1 MFKTVVSVAF
11 ALLLPAMAAAQVL
24 APKDDGSRYP
34 LVEQLL
40 SSGGSSLVG
49 ATTSSGPAIPLW
61 ASPDG
66 RLLALVSLSADDGA
80 PLLPRGPMSGN
91 GADWRIIDATS
102 LLSGGLRWQF
112 SGGLAASATLS
123 QSGSMGS
130 CKSAG
135 SICTSGIPA
144 VGALTSSLGVDWSA
158 ADASSG
164 FGYGVS
170 WLRSNPTALPFGSD
184 AAAALL
190 SSSPAGFLP
199 YRVDQGSSV
208 FARGQ
213 FVVGNSTR
221 VDLGASRG
229 NVQLLPFAFGAP
241 SDGPLHLDESTLSFG
256 ISQGNLRGTI
266 VGRVIDSSGAMLPGQ
281 RWTLLDFGLSWR
293 TPWQGQLSL
302 GTRSYLAPKSDAPK
316 ADAEI
321 APSRVPYVQYRQDL

>member
-1 MFKTVVSVAF
+1 MLKAVATVAF
-11 ALLLPAMAAAQVL
+11 ALLLPALAAAQVI
-24 APKDDGSRYP
+24 APKDDALHYP

-40 SSGGSSLVG
+40 SSGGSSLLS
-49 ATTSSGPAIPLW
+49 ATTSTGPAIPLW

-80 PLLPRGPMSGN
+80 PLLPRGPLAGN
-91 GADWRIIDATS
+91 GSDWRVIDATS
-102 LLSGGLRWQF
+102 VLSGGLRWQL
-112 SGGLAASATLS
+112 SGGIAASATLS
-123 QSGSMGS
+123 QAGSTGS
-130 CKSAG
+130 CASVG
-135 SICTSGIPA
+135 SICANGIPA
-144 VGALTSSLGVDWSA
+144 AGSLTGSLGLDWAA

-170 WLRSNPTALPFGSD
+170 WLRSNPATLPFGSD

-199 YRVDQGSSV
+199 YRVDDGSSV

-213 FVVGNSTR
+213 FLVGNATR
-221 VDLGASRG
+221 VDLGASHG
-229 NVQLLPFAFGAP
+229 SVQLLPFAFGALP
-241 SDGPLHLDESTLSFG
+241 DGPLHLDQSTLSFG

-266 VGRVIDSSGAMLPGQ
+266 VGRVVDSSGAMLSGQ

-293 TPWQGQLSL
+293 TPWQGQLSV
-302 GTRSYLAPKSDAPK
+302 GTRSYLAPKSDLPK